1 MIELIRVN
9 NPLDRSDQE
18 RIELAVEPGITLD
31 IVVRRAT
38 ENLPALRNT
47 SLAVSVDGAV
57 YPQDQWS
64 KITLLA
70 DQQVTIVPVMHGG
83 GDMVKN
89 IVRAVAM
96 IVIAVVAW
104 YAAPAIMGYAA
115 GSAGWAAVGAAGFG
129 TMLGTALV
137 AGSIMFAGSML
148 LNAVLP
154 AARPQMPALNG
165 GYGALDQS
173 NSYSWNPQT
182 TQQQGTV
189 IPVHYGLCKLT
200 GNVISTY
207 REPIGD
213 KQYLNLLISLGEG
226 QLSDIFDIKINDQ
239 PAGHYPGLEIH
250 TRLGKLNQDPVW
262 FFSDTKVEYPMG
274 LQVLPAAPV
283 LYTTVGNDFGGLE
296 VEVTF
301 NGLFYFDD
309 LGNIQP
315 HSVQYQIEYSPAGLN
330 QWQPFSRYATGV
342 TNRQYGRWTAG
353 RWIQGPSGQAW
364 EELAP
369 GSATPSEHNDGDTY
383 YVAYW
388 AGDHSIQV
396 AAGTWRWFAG
406 AVATAT
412 GITGLV
418 TATAARQAVLR
429 YTWRM
434 DNIQPGRYDIRVT
447 RITADQTSSRYG
459 DDLYL
464 SAVREIIYDDFEY
477 PYEAMV
483 AIRGLA
489 TDQLSGS
496 FRFECKTNGKLVRV
510 YRDGAW
516 HAEATQ
522 SPAWVAYDILT
533 QPILDND
540 GLPVKYRAYDPTS
553 INLTHW
559 RELADYNA
567 DPVPNGAGGTEP
579 RLTWNGPFDSAQSM
593 WDAALSVLSGGR
605 ATSYWRGNIICLAI
619 DKPVEPSHTFS
630 VGNILKDSF
639 RESWLKMEGR
649 AGKVECDYLDADNN
663 LERTKLTVVNH
674 AAPPAWGAAKLN
686 LQGCIYASEVIRR
699 CRYHLNTT
707 LHLTRSASLTCDV
720 DALPVTMGSVV
731 KIQHDVLRIGEGGR
745 ISSATELTITLDKIA
760 AIDPQQSYAIDMVT
774 PNGMVS
780 RTVVGHDQVQLPSGD
795 TVTRLQLVAPIDPV
809 PEPYTVYAFGP
820 PDKISKPWRVVGIKA
835 AGDLKQEF
843 ALAEYNATIHNS
855 DYDIPV
861 LPTPSYSTAD
871 LLPPV
876 TGLAITERLV
886 KRADGTID
894 DNLVVS
900 FHPPIGGSFLRAEIW
915 LSIAGGPY
923 AKVGESSTGDELLI
937 PCREATGYTVV
948 ARTVNYAGRVA
959 TIETSPSVSIT
970 TVGKDAPPAN
980 CTALLVTVA
989 PQGAS
994 ATWGGVTDVDLS
1006 NYRVKLGA
1014 VWVAGQIVAE
1024 PTDTRASLGFL
1035 PVGQQTIQVKAVD
1048 TTGHESTTPAIF
1060 QVDIHAPAQ
1069 PSVTAQIAGS
1079 DCILSWT
1086 DATTSYALRQYEVR
1100 YGSDFYAGTS
1110 LGIVTAQT
1118 LKIPAD
1124 WSGDRS
1130 IWVMATDAGGNEG
1143 TPGGCVVSLSAPS
1156 QVQVS
1161 SEVIDNNVL
1170 LRWTESSSQLPILY
1184 YEVRKGA
1191 SWATGATVGTI
1202 MGRFATLF
1210 ESVAGVYTY
1219 WVAAVNTA
1227 LNTGTPASVT
1237 INVAQPPD
1245 FVLMYDQDTAWG
1257 GTLDHCIGDGNGGL
1271 VAAVN
1276 TGETFEQH
1284 FTSRGWSSP
1293 QAQIDAGYPLFLQPA
1308 ATAGYYEEIIDYGT
1322 ALAGTMI
1329 TLTMTSQAISGNVV
1343 VVPSI
1348 SARMTTSDPWTDYGN
1363 LWQVFVAGFRYIKV
1377 RLNFVS
1383 ADATDLLLISRLN
1396 IRMAV
1401 KLRNDAGMSTANA
1414 GDASGTWVPFNIP
1427 FVDIQSVTVSA
1438 QGTTPLKAVYAFDD
1452 VPNPTGFYIY
1462 LFDQAGNRVT
1472 GVVSWSAKGV

>member
-1 MIELIRVN
+1 MIELIQVN
-9 NPLDRSDQE
+9 NPLDRSDQT
-18 RIELAVEPGITLD
+18 RQQVELEPGTTLD
-31 IVVRRAT
+31 MVVHQAT
-38 ENLPALRNT
+38 QNLPATRNT
-47 SLAVSVDGAV
+47 SLAVSVNGVVYQEDQWGAV
-57 YPQDQWS
+57 
-64 KITLLA
+64 TLL
-70 DQQVTIVPVMHGG
+70 DEQQVTIIPVMHGG
-83 GDMVKN
+83 GGGGKD
-89 IVRAVAM
+89 ILRAVAM
-96 IVIAVVAW
+96 IIVAVIATVVSI
-104 YAAPAIMGYAA
+104 YVPAMWGITSKLWAGVVGGLLAGGIM
-115 GSAGWAAVGAAGFG
+115 
-129 TMLGTALV
+129 M
-137 AGSIMFAGSML
+137 AGSML
-148 LNAVLP
+148 INALIP
-154 AARPQMPALNG
+154 PTRPQTPALSG

-173 NSYSWNPQT
+173 NSYAWNPQT

-189 IPVHYGLCKLT
+189 IPAAYGLCKLN
-200 GNVISTY
+200 GNIISTH
-207 REPIGD
+207 RETIGE

-226 QLSDIFDIKINDQ
+226 PLSDIFDIKINDQ
-239 PAGHYPGLEIH
+239 PASNFTGLEIH

-262 FFSDTKVEYPMG
+262 FFNDTKVEYP
-274 LQVLPAAPV
+274 LQAQVVPGTPAI
-283 LYTTVGNDFGGLE
+283 YTTVGNDFGGLE

-301 NGLFYFDD
+301 NGLYYFDD
-309 LGNIQP
+309 LGNIQNF
-315 HSVQYQIEYSPAGLN
+315 SVQYQIEYSPTGQN
-330 QWQPFSRYATGV
+330 VWKPFSLFAASVANIT
-342 TNRQYGRWTAG
+342 YGRWSAG
-353 RWIQGPSGQAW
+353 RWIQSASGQAW
-364 EELAP
+364 QELAP
-369 GSATPSEHNDGDTY
+369 GNSTFTDHHDGETY
-383 YVAYW
+383 YESYW
-388 AGDHSIQV
+388 AGDHTVQV
-396 AAGTWRWFAG
+396 AAGTWRWFSG
-406 AVATAT
+406 AVTTAT
-412 GITGLV
+412 SVTSII
-418 TATAARQAVLR
+418 TATAARQTALR
-429 YTWRM
+429 YNWRL
-434 DNIQPGRYDIRVT
+434 DNISAGRYDIRVT
-447 RITADQTSSRYG
+447 RFTTDQTSSRYG

-464 SAVREIIYDDFEY
+464 TAVREINYDDFEY
-477 PYEAMV
+477 PYEATV

-489 TDQLSGS
+489 SDQISGS
-496 FRFECKTNGKLVRV
+496 LRFSCMTHGKLMRV
-510 YRDGAW
+510 FRDGAW
-516 HAEATQ
+516 YTEASQ
-522 SPAWVAYDILT
+522 SPAWVSYDILT

-540 GLPVKYRAYDPTS
+540 GNPLKYRGYEPDA

-559 RELADYNA
+559 RELSDYNA
-567 DPVPNGAGGTEP
+567 DPVPNGKGGTEP
-579 RLTWNGPFDSAQSM
+579 RLTWNGPFDAAQSM
-593 WDAALSVLSGGR
+593 WDAAMSVLAGGR
-605 ATSYWRGNIICLAI
+605 ATPYWRGNIICLAI
-619 DKPVEPSHTFS
+619 DKPVTDPATTFS
-630 VGNILKDSF
+630 VGNIIKDSF
-639 RESWLKMEGR
+639 KESWLKMEGR
-649 AGKVECDYLDADNN
+649 AGKVECDFLDVDNN

-674 AAPPAWGAAKLN
+674 AAPASWGAARLP
-686 LQGCIYASEVIRR
+686 LQGCIYSSEVIRR
-699 CRYHLNTT
+699 CRFHLNTT
-707 LHLTRSASLTCDV
+707 LLLTRAATLTADV
-720 DALPVTMGSVV
+720 DALPVTMGSMV
-731 KIQHDVLRIGEGGR
+731 KVQHDVLMTGHGGR
-745 ISSATELTITLDKIA
+745 ISAATDTNITLDKIIEGDLSGYL
-760 AIDPQQSYAIDMVT
+760 IDLVT
-774 PNGMVS
+774 ANGMVS
-780 RTVVGHDQVQLPSGD
+780 STVVGSDLVQLSNGD
-795 TVTRLQLVAPIDPV
+795 SATRLMLAAPLDPV
-809 PEPYTVYAFGP
+809 PDQYTVYACGQP
-820 PDKISKPWRVVGIKA
+820 NKISKPWRVVGIKP
-835 AGDLKQEF
+835 AGDHKQEF
-843 ALAEYNATIHNS
+843 SLAEYNATIWNS
-855 DYDIPV
+855 DYEQPV

-876 TGLAITERLV
+876 ASLAVTERLV

-900 FHPPIGGSFLRAEIW
+900 FHPPIGGSFLRAELW
-915 LSIAGGPY
+915 LSTAGGPY

-959 TIETSPSVSIT
+959 TIETSPSASIT

-994 ATWGGVTDVDLS
+994 ATWGGVADVDLS
-1006 NYRVKLGA
+1006 NYRAKLGA

-1024 PTDTRASLGFL
+1024 PTDTRAALGFL

-1069 PSVTAQIAGS
+1069 PSVTAQVIGS
-1079 DCILSWT
+1079 DCILSWS

-1170 LRWTESSSQLPILY
+1170 LRWTEPTSQLPILY

-1237 INVAQPPD
+1237 VNVAQPPD

-1257 GTLDHCIGDGNGGL
+1257 GSLDNCLPGGNDGL
-1271 VAAVN
+1271 IAAVN

-1284 FTSRGWSSP
+1284 FTSNSWNSP
-1293 QAQIDAGYPLFLQPA
+1293 QDQVDAGYPLYLQPTV
-1308 ATAGYYEEIIDYGT
+1308 TAGYYEEIIDYGT

-1348 SARMTTSDPWTDYGN
+1348 SARITDTDPWTDYGN

-1401 KLRNDAGMSTANA
+1401 KLRNDAGMVTADA
-1414 GDASGTWVPFNIP
+1414 ADASGTWVPFNIT
-1427 FVDIQSVTVSA
+1427 FVDVQSVIVAA
-1438 QGTTPLKAVYAFDD
+1438 QGSAPLTAVYAFDD
-1452 VPNPTGFYIY
+1452 APNPAGFYIY
-1462 LFDQAGNRVT
+1462 LFDQGGNRVT
-1472 GVVSWSAKGV
+1472 GPVSWSVKGV